1 MRLFGLVSLGLVLA
15 CAAMAGGAIH
25 THRQARILLE
35 NLKRLDTNSDP
46 SSSFNTFREKHR
58 HQLAN
63 QECRDDFC
71 QYEFVVKNWVLST
84 LRLAPPT
91 ELRARVTVLHRRLD
105 AAGVDYTSA
114 IFKENSPVVHV
125 QEDFC
130 ADRTDIRCDHFAL
143 NPHGRNVGP
152 AWNGN
157 IEFGQL
163 ATDGQKQAAW
173 ALNLDCLAS
182 RHGCT
187 DISQLTPK
195 LWKATGP
202 GTVSS
207 RMRSTA
213 DSNAEASQLLSE

>member
-25 THRQARILLE
+25 TRRQARILLE

-91 ELRARVTVLHRRLD
+91 ELRARVTVFHRRLD

-143 NPHGRNVGP
+143 NPHGRKVGP
-152 AWNGN
+152 YMEWHCRVRPIGDRWAKASGV
-157 IEFGQL
+157 GTKPRLPCL
-163 ATDGQKQAAW
+163 ATRLYRHKPTHAQTLESYG
-173 ALNLDCLAS
+173 S
-182 RHGCT
+182 R
-187 DISQLTPK
+187 
-195 LWKATGP
+195 
-202 GTVSS
+202 
-207 RMRSTA
+207 
-213 DSNAEASQLLSE
+213 DSK

>member
-1 MRLFGLVSLGLVLA
+1 MLPWLAALFILAAKRESWWKTSSVSTRIQTHPRLS
-15 CAAMAGGAIH
+15 
-25 THRQARILLE
+25 
-35 NLKRLDTNSDP
+35 
-46 SSSFNTFREKHR
+46 NTFREKHR

-91 ELRARVTVLHRRLD
+91 ELRARVTVFHRRLD
-105 AAGVDYTSA
+105 AAGVDYASA

-152 AWNGN
+152 AWNG
-157 IEFGQL
+157 IVEFGQL
-163 ATDGQKQAAW
+163 ATDGQKKAAW

-213 DSNAEASQLLSE
+213 DSNAEASQPLSE